1 LKPQQIVVFKDA
13 GAEAEDVRRLVPRLM
28 INEAN
33 TAEFLKIKIPTRTS
47 FPNRLCFYKR
57 FRLGSTMT
65 STALNSLARASS
77 AYLRSAMHQ
86 PIQWHEWGAEAFA
99 VARRE
104 NKPMLLDI
112 GAVWCHWCHVMDRES
127 YDDAEIAAIV
137 NQHFI
142 AVKVDRDERPDI
154 DSRYQAAVQAV
165 SGQGGWPL
173 TAFLTPDGK
182 PFYGGTYFP
191 PSDGY
196 GRPSFRRVL
205 LSIANAY
212 AEKHGDVV
220 EQAKMVESAI
230 ALSESFAGRS
240 GRVSAGV
247 IATIQ
252 ESAFKMFDPQH
263 GGFGQAPKFP
273 HPSALDLLIERY
285 AKSPPYRKERD
296 RMGHPDSSESP
307 DSSERNASLRNL
319 ITTTLEHMA
328 RGGVYDQLAGGF
340 HRYSVDERW
349 VVPHFEK
356 MCYDNSELLKNY
368 VHAYQATGEEFFA
381 DVARDMIRWMDEW
394 LSDRQRGGFYASQD
408 ADISMDD
415 DGDYFTWTLDEARG
429 VLTKEEAEAA
439 ALHYDINEV
448 GEMHHNP
455 AKNVLYVRAPVEEIA
470 RRMNLAPERVRELLA
485 TAKKKMYAARL
496 QRPTPYVDKTVYVG
510 WNSLCV
516 SAYLEA
522 AKVLNLAEARRF
534 ALKSL
539 DRVLGE
545 AWKAGSEQKNL
556 AGEAPSAT
564 RTLLHVVSY
573 SDPKASH
580 REVPGLLDDY
590 AFTALACLDA
600 YEATADLSYFKFAR
614 AIADA
619 MIERFYDAT
628 SGGFFDSEP
637 VAEGTSLGV
646 LATRRK
652 PLQDSPTPAGNPM
665 AAIALMRL
673 HHYTGDAAYRDKAE
687 LTLETFAGVAEQFG
701 IFAATYGIAVV
712 HLVESPLQVVVIAQD
727 GDEDAAGE
735 LHAAA
740 VAAFAFNKS
749 AVRLAAN
756 QAAAENLPPALAAT
770 IPNLPDLSRKPGSRK
785 SFAVLCSGSACQPP
799 VSDAADLRNAL
810 EAALHKN

>member
-1 LKPQQIVVFKDA
+1 
-13 GAEAEDVRRLVPRLM
+13 
-28 INEAN
+28 
-33 TAEFLKIKIPTRTS
+33 
-47 FPNRLCFYKR
+47 
-57 FRLGSTMT
+57 MT
-65 STALNSLARASS
+65 TTTFNSLARASS

-99 VARRE
+99 AAQRE

-127 YDDAEIAAIV
+127 YDDPEIAAIV

-220 EQAKMVESAI
+220 EQAKMLESAI
-230 ALSESFAGRS
+230 AQSESFAGRS

-247 IATIQ
+247 LAAIQ

-285 AKSPPYRKERD
+285 ARTSGASLRRTVRPNSGQAPEGGSAHIDSASTGDER
-296 RMGHPDSSESP
+296 
-307 DSSERNASLRNL
+307 LRNL
-319 ITTTLEHMA
+319 IVTTLQHMA
-328 RGGVYDQLAGGF
+328 QGGVYDQLAGGF

-368 VHAYQATGEEFFA
+368 VHAHQATGDEFFA
-381 DVARDMIRWMDEW
+381 NVARDIIRWMDEW
-394 LSDRQRGGFYASQD
+394 LSDRERGGFYASQD
-408 ADISMDD
+408 ADISMED
-415 DGDYFTWTLDEARG
+415 DGDYFTWTLDEARA
-429 VLTKEEAEAA
+429 VLTEDETQVA

-470 RRMNLAPERVRELLA
+470 RRMNLPPERVRILLES
-485 TAKKKMYAARL
+485 AKKKMYAARL

-516 SAYLEA
+516 SAYLEG
-522 AKVLNLAEARRF
+522 AKVLNLAEARQF
-534 ALKSL
+534 ALRSL
-539 DRVLGE
+539 DRVLAQ
-545 AWKAGSEQKNL
+545 AWKTDLGNREDAGVG
-556 AGEAPSAT
+556 ARAT
-564 RTLLHVVSY
+564 HGRLLHVVAY
-573 SDPKASH
+573 SDPKAEH
-580 REVPGLLDDY
+580 RAVQGLLDDY

-614 AIADA
+614 AITDA
-619 MIERFYDAT
+619 MIARFYDET
-628 SGGFFDSEP
+628 SGGFLDSEP
-637 VAEGTSLGV
+637 GGEGKSFGV

-665 AAIALMRL
+665 AAIALLRL
-673 HHYTGDAAYRDKAE
+673 HHFTGDASYRDKAE
-687 LTLETFAGVAEQFG
+687 LTLETFAGIAEQFG

-712 HLVESPLQVVVIAQD
+712 HLLESPVQVVVIA
-727 GDEDAAGE
+727 GEEGAARE
-735 LHAAA
+735 LYAAA
-740 VAAFAFNKS
+740 VAPFAFNKS
-749 AVRLAAN
+749 TLRLSASHAVAA
-756 QAAAENLPPALAAT
+756 NLPPVLAAT
-770 IPNLPDLSRKPGSRK
+770 IPNLPGLRSGK

-799 VSDAADLRNAL
+799 VTQAGELRRAL
-810 EAALHKN
+810 NGALQKS